1 MDRTTPFL
9 TALLL
14 ALALSSCAAPGP
26 AETTTPAP
34 TPDPP
39 SETGSSLAEPIWTDQ
54 DFSHDFTASDG
65 TVVMSVDYRFPD
77 IQNYSQDPAWSAI
90 HDYYA
95 AEGTA
100 YLENAQELAGY
111 ASGDYEVARTMGQ
124 DFLPY
129 GETHSYQVAFQ
140 TDALVSLVRSYYSN
154 SVSGAAYPI
163 NYQFSET
170 FDLATGARLSLEDC
184 FTDAGAAR
192 ERILDTLAE
201 AGQDAGFTREAL
213 EQQFNDAYFYL
224 TEDHFIFY
232 YQPDTLAPHA
242 AGLLEFSVPYD
253 GLRDLL
259 ALEL

>member
-1 MDRTTPFL
+1 
-9 TALLL
+9 
-14 ALALSSCAAPGP
+14 
-26 AETTTPAP
+26 
-34 TPDPP
+34 
-39 SETGSSLAEPIWTDQ
+39 
-54 DFSHDFTASDG
+54 
-65 TVVMSVDYRFPD
+65 
-77 IQNYSQDPAWSAI
+77 
-90 HDYYA
+90 
-95 AEGTA
+95 
-100 YLENAQELAGY
+100 
-111 ASGDYEVARTMGQ
+111 MGQ

-154 SVSGAAYPI
+154 SVSGAAYPT